1 MTRLS
6 YEFIVNQEGVKEA
19 VDLFEFIGGN
29 TDEAIRVAIN
39 KTAPQARTL
48 SSARIR
54 EQIRLSA
61 SYVNQRL
68 VIRRATRKNLSGAVS
83 TPSRGLLLSRFSTNS
98 LIAGDR
104 VGWIKPPLVPP
115 RGIRVK
121 IKPSGA
127 PVTVTGDSD
136 TKGNKPFYVILNG
149 GQNIGIAARY
159 AGQRKKFKVFSGPS
173 MSQVFNTVR
182 DDVLPQAGAIYQ
194 AQLLDAIRYLTQKQM
209 PPAGDFTSGGLTL
222 A

>member
-1 MTRLS
+1 M
-6 YEFIVNQEGVKEA
+6 
-19 VDLFEFIGGN
+19 
-29 TDEAIRVAIN
+29 
-39 KTAPQARTL
+39 
-48 SSARIR
+48 
-54 EQIRLSA
+54 
-61 SYVNQRL
+61 
-68 VIRRATRKNLSGAVS
+68 
-83 TPSRGLLLSRFSTNS
+83 
-98 LIAGDR
+98 
-104 VGWIKPPLVPP
+104 PP

-136 TKGNKPFYVILNG
+136 TNGNKPFYVILNG
-149 GQNIGIAARY
+149 GQNIGIAARL
-159 AGQRKKFKVFSGPS
+159 AGQRKKLKVFSGPS

-182 DDVLPQAGAIYQ
+182 DDVLPQASEIYQ